1 MGVRRGQ
8 VRTRMSGRWKARSWQ
23 VTSSWGHWP
32 VRGGY
37 NLRYDGRY
45 VQIHDPDRYVVA
57 VLPPEQRI
65 DLDRDIRE
73 LDREAYR
80 ELIDE

>member
-1 MGVRRGQ
+1 
-8 VRTRMSGRWKARSWQ
+8 
-23 VTSSWGHWP
+23 
-32 VRGGY
+32 
-37 NLRYDGRY
+37 
-45 VQIHDPDRYVVA
+45 VA
-57 VLPPEQRI
+57 VLPAGRAI

>member
-1 MGVRRGQ
+1 
-8 VRTRMSGRWKARSWQ
+8 
-23 VTSSWGHWP
+23 
-32 VRGGY
+32 
-37 NLRYDGRY
+37 

-57 VLPPEQRI
+57 VLPAGRPAGGSAAQEV